1 MPKKT
6 IDYSKTIIYKLVHKE
21 DYNNENIYI
30 GSTTD
35 FVKRKYKH
43 KSSCN
48 NEKIGEYNEKK
59 YQYIRN
65 NGGWDCFNMIEI
77 EKYPCN
83 DGNETRS
90 REEYWRCH
98 FNAQLNTI
106 RAYRTDEQK
115 KEQDKER
122 YEQNKEQKKEQKKE
136 YYERNKEQRI
146 EQDKTRYERNKK
158 KILEQAKERYENH
171 KDKLSEKI
179 TCECGTVCSKSSL
192 IAHRKSQKH
201 LMKIG
206 VLKYEFVD
214 DNDDLSST
222 ECITHQPL

>member
-1 MPKKT
+1 
-6 IDYSKTIIYKLVHKE
+6 
-21 DYNNENIYI
+21 
-30 GSTTD
+30 
-35 FVKRKYKH
+35 
-43 KSSCN
+43 
-48 NEKIGEYNEKK
+48 
-59 YQYIRN
+59 
-65 NGGWDCFNMIEI
+65 MIEV

-83 DGNETRS
+83 DGNEARA

-122 YEQNKEQKKEQKKE
+122 YEQNKGKILELHKERYEQ
-136 YYERNKEQRI
+136 NKGKI
-146 EQDKTRYERNKK
+146 LEQDKTRYERNKE
-158 KILEQAKERYENH
+158 KILEKAKERYENN
-171 KDKLSEKI
+171 KNKLSEKI

-192 IAHRKSQKH
+192 TAHRKSQKH

-214 DNDDLSST
+214 DKDDLT
-222 ECITHQPL
+222 ECITHQTL